1 MTGTPRRRD
10 RTRRRRRPA
19 TARQSAARLAAVQA
33 LYQIDMTGAAAGV
46 VVPEFMQHRLGEN
59 DLAGGPG
66 RNINAELFEMLV
78 RGVSERREEFD
89 ASLRP
94 ILPEDWPLGRLE
106 MLMRAIMRL
115 AAFELD
121 ARPEVPAAVVV
132 TEYVGLAHDFL
143 SPAEAGMVNAVLDRL
158 ARDARPGELTSNVG
172 EAVPSR

>member
-1 MTGTPRRRD
+1 MTGAPRRAG
-10 RTRRRRRPA
+10 RTRRRRPA
-19 TARQSAARLAAVQA
+19 TARHSAARLAALQA

-46 VVPEFMQHRLGEN
+46 VVPEFIEHRLGEN
-59 DLAGGPG
+59 DPDTGSG
-66 RNINAELFEMLV
+66 RNTNAELFEMLV
-78 RGVSERREEFD
+78 RGVSDRREEID

-94 ILPEDWPLGRLE
+94 ILPEDWPLSRLE
-106 MLMRAIMRL
+106 MLMRAILRL

-143 SPAEAGMVNAVLDRL
+143 SPAEAGMVNAVTDRL
-158 ARDARPGELTSNVG
+158 ARDARPGELTADGG